1 MHKQTSFVLTAA
13 ILLTAVMAAALYT
26 VETANAQGNAT
37 STGGNMTAGN
47 ATSPAGNATSP
58 GGNMTAGNATK

>member
-13 ILLTAVMAAALYT
+13 ILLTAVVAAALYT
-26 VETANAQGNAT
+26 VNAANAQ
-37 STGGNMTAGN
+37 
-47 ATSPAGNATSP
+47 GNATSP

>member
-13 ILLTAVMAAALYT
+13 ILLTAVVAAALYT
-26 VETANAQGNAT
+26 VNAANAQGNAT
-37 STGGNMTAGN
+37 SPGGNMTA
-47 ATSPAGNATSP
+47 SNATSP